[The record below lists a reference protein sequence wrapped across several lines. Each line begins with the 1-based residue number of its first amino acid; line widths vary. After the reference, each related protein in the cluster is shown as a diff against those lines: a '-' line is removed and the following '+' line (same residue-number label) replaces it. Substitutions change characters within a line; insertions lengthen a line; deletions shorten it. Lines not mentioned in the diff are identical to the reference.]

1 MDGVDIVM
9 FAMALALAG
18 AAIWAGVTFI
28 KGNALS
34 KVMGATCFLAAAVC
48 LYVAGRGGFKMW
60 RSYRQGSGGVMQN
73 PLVAAN
79 NRAIAA
85 GNAAANVVRVNMP
98 NPNNVPQLGMRI

>member
-1 MDGVDIVM
+1 
-9 FAMALALAG
+9 
-18 AAIWAGVTFI
+18 
-28 KGNALS
+28 
-34 KVMGATCFLAAAVC
+34 
-48 LYVAGRGGFKMW
+48 MW